1 MLLLLLKLILVP
13 CLIAGVTLAARRW
26 GLRVGGLLTAL
37 PTVAGPTLCFYA
49 VEQGQQFASGA
60 ARATLF
66 GLVAVGAFSVVYAH
80 CATRWTW
87 PVSLL
92 AGWGAFG
99 IVTLAI
105 YRVHLGLA
113 VTLAVTVLSLL
124 ISRSLLPSISSRPSP
139 VTPPRWD
146 VPLRMLSA
154 VALVVV
160 LTSAADRLG
169 PNLAGVLTPFPIAT
183 AIVAGFTH
191 AQHGASAVARFFKG
205 FLPGLCSFA
214 VFCFLL
220 AALLPLWPV
229 AAALLAALGGQLV
242 LQMVLL
248 WRVTAL
254 AIDSR

>member
-1 MLLLLLKLILVP
+1 MFLLLLKLILVP

-26 GLRVGGLLTAL
+26 GLRVGGLFTAL

-66 GLVAVGAFSVVYAH
+66 GLVAVGAFSVIYAH
-80 CATRWTW
+80 CAVRWRW
-87 PVSLL
+87 PVSLF
-92 AGWGAFG
+92 AGWMAFG
-99 IVTLAI
+99 MVSLAI
-105 YRVHLGLA
+105 YRVHVGLA
-113 VTLAVTVLSLL
+113 LTLGVTVLSLL
-124 ISRSLLPSISSRPSP
+124 ISRQLLPSPPSTPNP

-154 VALVVV
+154 VALVVA
-160 LTSAADRLG
+160 LTSVADRLG

-191 AQHGASAVARFFKG
+191 AQHGAGAVARFFRG

-220 AALLPLWPV
+220 AALLPRWSV
-229 AAALLAALGGQLV
+229 AASLLAALVGQFV
-242 LQMVLL
+242 LQVLLL
-248 WRVTAL
+248 WRIVVA
-254 AIDSR
+254 SR